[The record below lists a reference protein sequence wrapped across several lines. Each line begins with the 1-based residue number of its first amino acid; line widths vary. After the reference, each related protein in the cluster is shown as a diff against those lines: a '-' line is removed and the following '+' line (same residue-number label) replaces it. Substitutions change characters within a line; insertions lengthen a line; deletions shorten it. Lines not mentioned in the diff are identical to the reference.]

1 MSCEAGD
8 PGRDHHPPT
17 SDVTSQV
24 TGPGCDTLTGDN
36 DSGWGGCDHNILM
49 PVSKTVTSF

>member
-17 SDVTSQV
+17 CVTSQV